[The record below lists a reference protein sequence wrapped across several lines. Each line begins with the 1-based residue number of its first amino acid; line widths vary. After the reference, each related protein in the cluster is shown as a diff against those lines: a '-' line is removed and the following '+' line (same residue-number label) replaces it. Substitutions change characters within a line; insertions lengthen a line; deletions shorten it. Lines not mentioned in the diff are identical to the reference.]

1 MQQAPAQIATVVN
14 SKVAALTLN
23 AFILLFIE
31 VLALYNLIT
40 KNKQKRS
47 MCIWS
52 CLEEEG
58 HVIH

>member
-31 VLALYNLIT
+31 VLALHNLIV
-40 KNKQKRS
+40 NK
-47 MCIWS
+47 
-52 CLEEEG
+52 
-58 HVIH
+58 

>member
-31 VLALYNLIT
+31 VLALHNLIA
-40 KNKQKRS
+40 NKQT
-47 MCIWS
+47 
-52 CLEEEG
+52 
-58 HVIH
+58 